1 MKKENLSLFLNMQIL
16 SDYMDDQFS
25 DYIFYRRN
33 DPMVLEDVRIYF
45 PRQEVSDRYVYL
57 AGPEHLK
64 EALSRNCAVI
74 AVGPDIL
81 PKLPPSYN
89 RSIIHIPRA
98 QNLWRILELVQ
109 NIFSMFRNWA
119 FSLYQIL
126 LNGGDL
132 AALCN
137 ASLKIFNNPI
147 YVLDHDNNAVVRT
160 TYVVGMMTMKPDPNT
175 GNLLLPA
182 ERRNMLYHS
191 EEFLATYKT
200 RTAQYWTPS
209 WNKHRDIY
217 INVFDEHQRYLGRI
231 LINELQSSFK
241 ASQLRLLEYFCQFVE
256 KGFIHYKAIC
266 QSQELPLQKLLDGL
280 LFDPGCDVEMI
291 QDRLGR
297 IGWKQGDGYLAAC
310 AVLSSADDAYAYT
323 ICLDIIE
330 HASDGVA
337 FFRDSRVYTVF
348 HLPQPETD
356 TEPYYSQLH
365 EIGLKDGIHFGA
377 SSIFFNILRLK
388 EYVHQASIGLEYG
401 QKLYPDRFSHPF
413 PHIALSYL
421 LRNCVGELDLHTA
434 CSASLRILR
443 KTDREKG
450 SDYYNTLK
458 EYIRSNC
465 QPVQA
470 AKVLYLHRGT
480 LTYRLNKIHELTGL
494 DLNDRDTVLYLDLS
508 FRIVD
513 LYQPENEHSSF

>member
-1 MKKENLSLFLNMQIL
+1 MKKENLSLSLNMQIL

-25 DYIFYRRN
+25 DYVFYRRN
-33 DPMVLEDVRIYF
+33 DPMILEDVRIYF
-45 PRQEVSDRYVYL
+45 SQQEISEQYVYL
-57 AGPEHLK
+57 TEPAYFE
-64 EALSRNCAVI
+64 EALDRNCALI
-74 AVGPDIL
+74 IVGSDA
-81 PKLPPSYN
+81 PPEIPSHYN
-89 RSIIHIPRA
+89 RSIIHIPGS
-98 QNLWRILELVQ
+98 QNLWHILELVQ
-109 NIFSMFRNWA
+109 NIFSLFRTWSA
-119 FSLYQIL
+119 KLHQIL
-126 LNGGDL
+126 LAGGDI
-132 AALCN
+132 AALCD
-137 ASLKIFNNPI
+137 ASSEIFNNPI

-160 TYVVGMMTMKPDPNT
+160 TYVVGMMTMKPDPCT

-191 EEFLATYKT
+191 EEFLQTYKT
-200 RTAQYWTPS
+200 HSAQYWTPS

-241 ASQLRLLEYFCQFVE
+241 ASQLRLLEYFCRFVE
-256 KGFIHYKAIC
+256 KGFLHYKANR
-266 QSQELPLQKLLDGL
+266 QSQDLPLQKLLDEL
-280 LFDPGCDVEMI
+280 LFDSGCDVEMV
-291 QDRLGR
+291 QDRLNR

-310 AVLSSADDAYAYT
+310 AALPSTDDAYAYT

-337 FFRDSRVYTVF
+337 FFRGSNLYTVF
-348 HLPQPETD
+348 HLPQMETN
-356 TEPYYSQLH
+356 TEPYYAQLH
-365 EIGLKDGIHFGA
+365 ELGLKDGIQFGA

-388 EYVHQASIGLEYG
+388 DYVNQASIGLKYG
-401 QKLYPDRFSHPF
+401 LQKNPDRFCHPF
-413 PHIALSYL
+413 PHIALYYL
-421 LRNCVGELDLHTA
+421 LHNAVGELDLHTA
-434 CSASLRILR
+434 CSAGLRILR

-470 AKVLYLHRGT
+470 AKILYLHRGT

-513 LYQPENEHSSF
+513 LYQLENVQL